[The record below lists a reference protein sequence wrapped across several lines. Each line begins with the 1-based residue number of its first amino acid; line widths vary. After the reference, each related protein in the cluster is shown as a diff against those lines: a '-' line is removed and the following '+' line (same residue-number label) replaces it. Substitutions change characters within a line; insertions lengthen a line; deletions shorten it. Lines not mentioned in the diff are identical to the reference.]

1 MLFNI
6 LLTIS
11 FIISIIILICFILLY
26 LFYILIKTN
35 NIQDNE
41 LKKEFVELQKMINE
55 LDKRERQITLIMIIL
70 SFIPIL
76 NTFIVFGYFCM
87 YVLMKISNMKI

>member
-70 SFIPIL
+70 SIIPIL
-76 NTFIVFGYFCM
+76 NTFIVIGYFCM

>member
-41 LKKEFVELQKMINE
+41 LKKEFIELQKMINE

-70 SFIPIL
+70 SISTVRPL
-76 NTFIVFGYFCM
+76 PSGRGYKVCCR
-87 YVLMKISNMKI
+87 

>member
-1 MLFNI
+1 MFFNI

-41 LKKEFVELQKMINE
+41 LKKEFIELQKMINE

-76 NTFIVFGYFCM
+76 NTFIVLGYFCM

>member
-41 LKKEFVELQKMINE
+41 LKKEFIELQKMINE

-76 NTFIVFGYFCM
+76 NTFIVLGYFCM

>member
-76 NTFIVFGYFCM
+76 NTFIVIGYFCM

>member
-41 LKKEFVELQKMINE
+41 LKKEFIELQKMINE
-55 LDKRERQITLIMIIL
+55 LDKRERQITLIMIIS

-76 NTFIVFGYFCM
+76 NTFIVLGYFCM
-87 YVLMKISNMKI
+87 F

>member
-41 LKKEFVELQKMINE
+41 LKKEFIELQKMINE
-55 LDKRERQITLIMIIL
+55 LDKRERQITLIMVIL

>member
-41 LKKEFVELQKMINE
+41 LKKEFIELQKMINE

-76 NTFIVFGYFCM
+76 NIFIVFGYFCM

>member
-41 LKKEFVELQKMINE
+41 LKKEFIELQKMINE
-55 LDKRERQITLIMIIL
+55 LDKRERQITLIMVIL
-70 SFIPIL
+70 SIKHL
-76 NTFIVFGYFCM
+76 
-87 YVLMKISNMKI
+87 ISSPFRERI

>member
-6 LLTIS
+6 FLTMS
-11 FIISIIILICFILLY
+11 FIISIIILGCFILLY

-41 LKKEFVELQKMINE
+41 LKKEFIELQKMINE

-76 NTFIVFGYFCM
+76 NTFIVLGYFCM

>member
-70 SFIPIL
+70 LFIPIL

>member
-11 FIISIIILICFILLY
+11 FIISIIILIFFILLY

-41 LKKEFVELQKMINE
+41 LKKEFIELQKMINE

-70 SFIPIL
+70 SFMPIL

>member
-41 LKKEFVELQKMINE
+41 LKKEFIELQKMINE